1 LKSSRLKRSLGQRL
15 IARARRLLTGRSA
28 GWWQSAG
35 GLVFNARL
43 EVALI
48 RQGRR
53 WSFPGGR
60 RDPGEKLAATASR
73 EVHEETG
80 LRARIV
86 DYLGMVEGLRH
97 ETHYYLMEFEADDEV
112 HDDEVDKVTFVPV
125 KKAKRLLRSRIH
137 RRLLGLALD
146 LLDGRESRR

>member
-1 LKSSRLKRSLGQRL
+1 MKSSRLKLSFAQRL
-15 IARARRLLTGRSA
+15 VARARRLFTGRDE

-35 GLVFNARL
+35 GLVFNDQG

-53 WSFPGGR
+53 WSFPKGR
-60 RDPGEKLAATASR
+60 RDPGEALDVTARR

-86 DYLGMVEGLRH
+86 RYLGLVEGLRH
-97 ETHYYLMEFEADDEV
+97 ETHYYLMELEADDEE
-112 HDDEVDKVTFVPV
+112 HDDEVDQVSFVGG
-125 KKAKRLLRSRIH
+125 KKATKLLRSGVDRRLLRH
-137 RRLLGLALD
+137 ALD
-146 LLDGRESRR
+146 VLERAG

>member
-1 LKSSRLKRSLGQRL
+1 M
-15 IARARRLLTGRSA
+15 
-28 GWWQSAG
+28 
-35 GLVFNARL
+35 FNARL